1 MVCLGT
7 VVPSSADFEITVTMA
22 LAVLVSCADSG
33 GRTPSKEQQ
42 TPTTIATLQVP
53 VFMIL

>member
-1 MVCLGT
+1 LGT

-33 GRTPSKEQQ
+33 GRAPSKAQQ